1 MYYDWKNGNLKEFS
15 LQEDRNA
22 TLLDWFSNETFYI
35 NLFVPKTFS

>member
-1 MYYDWKNGNLKEFS
+1 MYYDRKNENLKEFS

-22 TLLDWFSNETFYI
+22 TLLDWFFNETFCI